1 MRLGELKDAI
11 NFGISD
17 APTYI
22 KATVDQYI
30 DEAPIIDAVPVVRC
44 RECTHYK
51 ICDEWKNGKRMLCE
65 IHHHSYLDH
74 DGDNHFCSWGQRKI
88 ETVLAKSD
96 AKEDEPSGNPG
107 KLEEGGYFTENERKA
122 YRDMLNRAGKPT
134 GVKIE
139 DLMQDCDQSQKSRNS
154 VAKKEEANMDKP
166 LKDWTLGEAKEYCTS
181 RNGNCADDCIFSKKG
196 IGMVCGIAPKPVWWT
211 LPEKPRFTE
220 QEVEVA
226 KAIKLLFPDVV
237 KVCRFSGVVKA
248 ECKNGSGECMIGA
261 KLLPSIQ
268 NHQSYTLDEI
278 IGGAQ

>member
-1 MRLGELKDAI
+1 MKFRDPKTDKV
-11 NFGISD
+11 FDS
-17 APTYI
+17 I
-22 KATVDQYI
+22 KAAVDYVCQEQESCGDWCPLYCKKPLPGCVKFSVKNPH
-30 DEAPIIDAVPVVRC
+30 EASRLMGYEVV
-44 RECTHYK
+44 E
-51 ICDEWKNGKRMLCE
+51 E
-65 IHHHSYLDH
+65 
-74 DGDNHFCSWGQRKI
+74 DGH
-88 ETVLAKSD
+88 
-96 AKEDEPSGNPG
+96 
-107 KLEEGGYFTENERKA
+107 FTEDERKA
-122 YRDMLNRAGKPT
+122 YQDMLNRAGKPT

-248 ECKNGSGECMIGA
+248 ECENGSGECMIGA

-278 IGGAQ
+278 IGGADNA